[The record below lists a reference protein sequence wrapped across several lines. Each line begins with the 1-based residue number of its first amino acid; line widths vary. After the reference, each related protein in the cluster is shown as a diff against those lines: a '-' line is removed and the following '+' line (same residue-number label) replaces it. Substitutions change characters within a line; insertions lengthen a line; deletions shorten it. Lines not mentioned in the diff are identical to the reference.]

1 MKLVRISYVP
11 IGGKMSTM
19 HKNHAPWFLWPFAML
34 WHLLATIVGLTGR
47 FIAMILGIIFICV
60 GVIVSL
66 TLIGAIIGI
75 PMAIIGLL
83 LFLKGM
89 F

>member
-1 MKLVRISYVP
+1 
-11 IGGKMSTM
+11 MSAM
-19 HKNHAPWFLWPFAML
+19 HKHHVPCLLWPFAML

-47 FIAMILGIIFICV
+47 FIAMILGLVFICV

-66 TLIGAIIGI
+66 TLIGAIVGI
-75 PMAIIGLL
+75 PIAFIGLL
-83 LFLKGM
+83 LFLKGL

>member
-1 MKLVRISYVP
+1 
-11 IGGKMSTM
+11 MSTM
-19 HKNHAPWFLWPFAML
+19 NKHHVTCLLWPFAML

-47 FIAMILGIIFICV
+47 FIAMILGIIFICI
-60 GVIVSL
+60 GVIISL

-83 LFLKGM
+83 LFLKGI